1 MRRRKFLGKQSKFTG
16 AFYCTTSSNRLE
28 YEQTD
33 FMSKKGEPAMV
44 TLKDVAK
51 RANVSVA
58 TVSCCLS
65 GAKNVKAETKL
76 RIMQAVEELNYIPN
90 AAARELRQTVSNK
103 IGLVLPDLTDPYFNG
118 ILRGI
123 LGQLHS
129 GAYILNIAFSDQNA
143 KEEQKKISELINA
156 NVAGLLVV
164 TCQPDNVEFF
174 RTKLVK
180 YQIPTVFIHQKP
192 KFDANYIGFDNYSIA
207 KGFTQSLLE
216 HGYTDVV
223 LIMGSGRYSSEEA
236 CLRGVRDAFYDKGLS
251 LPQENIFTSNL
262 TKEGAFRTAMLVCHD
277 RTPHAILSTSSQM
290 VLGIKEAL
298 NLHGIRT
305 PQDTLLATLG
315 VESWNATNM
324 LEGVFYSQ
332 RSADAL
338 GIGAANLLLD
348 LIQDSSK
355 KPVSISYPDNA
366 LRQLPDLPAHI
377 SRPSTDDN
385 DWPEIR
391 VMAFDSPSVRALEM
405 LSNCYSKQAHVKV
418 HFSYLPLNRQIP
430 QIITDSRHVK
440 PEYDV
445 VYFDSPWTPYLES
458 LDVLDDLTPLLD
470 SRRLHPLD
478 IYPNYRSN
486 VTSNGKIIGLPI
498 ICGTQVMFYRRDLF
512 EKPSVMKAYKE
523 QFNAALR
530 PPKTWHEYNQIAA
543 FFTRSCNP
551 ASPTAFGT
559 TIPCKPD
566 EYLIPELMIRLWS
579 YGARLWNAAGT
590 PTLITPQVEHAYE
603 ILLDAFHY
611 VPSPPLQTD
620 AARTISQFCSGE
632 VAMMIAFTDYASEIH
647 DSIDTN
653 IISNIGYAPIPGH
666 VAMQAGRNLGIN
678 RHAQNKEAIY
688 DYLNWV
694 FQADTSC
701 YYTILGG
708 QSCLKQPYE
717 NSEIIQQYPWME
729 LTRQPIDRYY
739 SRGVPPKR
747 GQKTVIP
754 VNRFEVILGD
764 VLRRVCQG
772 MRIRDSLEIAQIEVE
787 ALFQVYG
794 Y

>member
-1 MRRRKFLGKQSKFTG
+1 M
-16 AFYCTTSSNRLE
+16 A
-28 YEQTD
+28 
-33 FMSKKGEPAMV
+33 

-65 GAKNVKAETKL
+65 GAKHVKAETKL

-123 LGQLHS
+123 LAQLHS
-129 GAYILNIAFSDQNA
+129 GTHILSIAFSNQNA

-164 TCQPDNVEFF
+164 TCQPNNVEFF
-174 RTKLVK
+174 QTKLTK

-192 KFDANYIGFDNYSIA
+192 NFDANYVGFDNYSIT
-207 KGFTQSLLE
+207 KYMTRSLLE
-216 HGYTDVV
+216 QGYTDLV
-223 LIMGSGRYSSEEA
+223 LIMGDSGYSSEEF
-236 CLRGVRDAFYDKGLS
+236 CLCGVRDAFYDSGLAF
-251 LPQENIFTSNL
+251 PPENIYVSSL
-262 TKEGAFRTAMLVCHD
+262 TKESAFRTAMQVCHD
-277 RTPHAILSTSSQM
+277 RTPQAILSTSSQM

-324 LEGVFYSQ
+324 LEGVFYS
-332 RSADAL
+332 RRAADSL
-338 GIGAANLLLD
+338 GAGAADLLLD
-348 LIQDSSK
+348 LMREPQK

-366 LRQLPDLPAHI
+366 LHQPLDIPPHI
-377 SRPSTDDN
+377 SRAVPDN
-385 DWPEIR
+385 DDWPEIR

-418 HFSYLPLNRQIP
+418 RFSYLPLNRQIP
-430 QIITDSRHVK
+430 QMITDARKSI
-440 PEYDV
+440 PDFDV
-445 VYFDSPWTPYLES
+445 VYFDAPWTPYLES
-458 LDVLDDLTPLLD
+458 LDILDDLTRLLE
-470 SRRLHPLD
+470 SHRLNRPD
-478 IYPNYRSN
+478 VYPNYMEN

-523 QFNAALR
+523 KFHATLR
-530 PPKTWHEYNQIAA
+530 PPKTWHEYNQIAS

-551 ASPTAFGT
+551 ASPTAYGT
-559 TIPCKPD
+559 TIPCTPD
-566 EYLIPELMIRLWS
+566 EYLLPELAIRLWT
-579 YGARLWNAAGT
+579 YGARLWNTAWK
-590 PTLITPQVEHAYE
+590 PTFVTPQVEHAYE
-603 ILLDAFHY
+603 VLLDAFQY
-611 VPSPPLQTD
+611 VPSPPLETD
-620 AARTISQFCSGE
+620 AQRTISQFCSGE
-632 VAMMIAFTDYASEIH
+632 VAMMIAFTDYASEIR

-666 VAMQAGRNLGIN
+666 LAMQAGRNLGIN
-678 RHAQNKEAIY
+678 RNAQHKDAIY

-729 LTRQPIDRYY
+729 LTRQPVERYY

-747 GQKTVIP
+747 GQQAVIP
-754 VNRFEVILGD
+754 VNRFEIILGD
-764 VLRRVCQG
+764 TLRRVVHG
-772 MRIRDSLEIAQIEVE
+772 MTIRNSLEIAQKEAE

-794 Y
+794 YLD